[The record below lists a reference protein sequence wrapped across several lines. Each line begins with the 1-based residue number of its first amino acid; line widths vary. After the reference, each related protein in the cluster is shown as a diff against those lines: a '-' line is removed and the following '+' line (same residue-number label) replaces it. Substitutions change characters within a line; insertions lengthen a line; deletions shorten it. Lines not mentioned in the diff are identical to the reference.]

1 MYRPDASEQVRRAV
15 IEGLMI
21 ANANANAIDAMLQLY
36 RKETNPELRRQQLH
50 SITVADPDAAI
61 ELIDAALQR

>member
-1 MYRPDASEQVRRAV
+1 
-15 IEGLMI
+15 MI
-21 ANANANAIDAMLQLY
+21 ANANANANAIDAMLQLY
-36 RKETNPELRRQQLH
+36 RKETNPELRRQLLH